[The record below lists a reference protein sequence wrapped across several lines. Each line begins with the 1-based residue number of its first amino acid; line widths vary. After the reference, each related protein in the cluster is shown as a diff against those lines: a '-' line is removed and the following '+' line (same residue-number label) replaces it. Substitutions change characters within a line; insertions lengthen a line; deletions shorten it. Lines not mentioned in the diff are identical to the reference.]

1 MLISYSRPQ
10 DLDPQQLDP
19 GAPAADLNPTGHE
32 CEAQTV
38 DVLGTPWSCTRRPGH
53 TDDEHQAVFG
63 QLGDGPA
70 EAVAIAWAYEHGGA
84 GYGPASPE
92 PVHTIT
98 VTVTFP
104 ESAATDALADRIA
117 ADVLTNFWECD
128 HDAVR
133 VAVTSSTRAA

>member
-1 MLISYSRPQ
+1 VIITYSRPQ
-10 DLDPQQLDP
+10 DLAPKQLDP
-19 GAPAADLNPTGHE
+19 AAPAADLDPDGYE
-32 CEAQTV
+32 CQAETV
-38 DVLGTPWSCTRRPGH
+38 DVIGTPWSCTRRPAH
-53 TDDEHQAVFG
+53 TDDEHRAVFG

-104 ESAATDALADRIA
+104 ESASTGVAADRIA
-117 ADVLTNFWECD
+117 ADVLANFWECD
-128 HDAVR
+128 HDHVR
-133 VAVTSSTRAA
+133 VAVTSSTCPA